1 MKLVRDRIPQII
13 EEGGGS
19 CEYHVADSDEFKQRL
34 SDKMREELNE
44 FIVDPCV
51 EEAADMLEVLFALTE
66 TIDVDFEDVLEVAH
80 NKFEKRGGF
89 KNRIVLEKVNE
100 IE

>member
-13 EEGGGS
+13 EEEGGS
-19 CEYHVADSDEFKQRL
+19 CEYYSADPDEFKQRL
-34 SDKMREELNE
+34 FDKMTEELNE

-51 EEAADMLEVLFALTE
+51 EEAGDILEVLFSLVEIIGA
-66 TIDVDFEDVLEVAH
+66 DFEDVLEAAH
-80 NKFEKRGGF
+80 DKFEKRGGF

-100 IE
+100 SE